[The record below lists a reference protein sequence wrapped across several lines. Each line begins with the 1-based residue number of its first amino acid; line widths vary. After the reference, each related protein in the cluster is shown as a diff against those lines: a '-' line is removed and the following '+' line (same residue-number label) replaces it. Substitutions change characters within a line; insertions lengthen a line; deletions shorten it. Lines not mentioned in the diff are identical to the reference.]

1 MATWGERRL
10 LCCGMHHLLA
20 SRVSDLVG
28 PTVVCTY
35 RCGGRRSDSLANVG
49 RKAKVTRE
57 WADARRHPMSGVRRK
72 RGGGGFLVFLGFSFR
87 FLSGSSYVFFGFLIY
102 ENFVYMLFLFFYF

>member
-1 MATWGERRL
+1 MESRVVATWGERRL

-72 RGGGGFLVFLGFSFR
+72 RGGGGVLGFLGF
-87 FLSGSSYVFFGFLIY
+87 FLSVFVWFFLC
-102 ENFVYMLFLFFYF
+102 FLWVFNI

>member
-72 RGGGGFLVFLGFSFR
+72 RGGGGVSWFSWVFPFGFCLVL
-87 FLSGSSYVFFGFLIY
+87 LMFFGFLIY

>member
-35 RCGGRRSDSLANVG
+35 RCGGRRSDSLADVG

-87 FLSGSSYVFFGFLIY
+87 FLSGSSYVFWVFNI
-102 ENFVYMLFLFFYF
+102 